1 MAELLLGV
9 GQRLGEKWL
18 APLVIPGLL
27 YVAAVVAAYIL
38 GWEHAVD
45 IPMLM
50 ATISS
55 WSSNAAAR
63 SAGGVLV
70 VAVTVLLFSL
80 GAALVAEALGT
91 AIAQCW
97 LAEHWTRWPALVRA
111 VARRM
116 VDARASQWDQAYG
129 DYRAARAKIG
139 RNQAL
144 AAAKIEKEQPY
155 DLAELYYPVMRLS
168 RDRPVR
174 PTWIGDRIHT
184 VTATL
189 LTRYGLDLATVW
201 PALSLA
207 MPAEASAAINDA
219 RLAYRRAT
227 VLAAWALLYLAV
239 GIAWWPALG
248 IAVVSA
254 VTAVYR
260 ARMAIEG
267 YSLLVEAA
275 VALYVPDLL
284 RTLGITHTGELDGRA
299 GSALTR
305 YLQGGRE
312 NA

>member
-9 GQRLGEKWL
+9 GQKLSEKWL
-18 APLVIPGLL
+18 SSLVVPGLL

-38 GWEHAVD
+38 GWKHAVD
-45 IPMLM
+45 VPMLM
-50 ATISS
+50 ATISG
-55 WSSNAAAR
+55 WSNDAAAR

-70 VAVTVLLFSL
+70 VASTVLLSSL

-97 LAEHWTRWPALVRA
+97 LAEHWTRWPALVRS

-116 VDARASQWDQAYG
+116 VDARASQWDKAYG
-129 DYRAARAKIG
+129 EYRDARAKIG

-155 DLAELYYPVMRLS
+155 DLADLYYPVARLS
-168 RDRPVR
+168 RDRPMR

-184 VTATL
+184 VSATL
-189 LTRYGLDLATVW
+189 HTRYGLDLATVW
-201 PALSLA
+201 PTLSLT

-254 VTAVYR
+254 GIAVYR

-275 VALYVPDLL
+275 VTLYTPDLL
-284 RTLGITHTGELDGRA
+284 RTLGIAHTGELNGHA

-305 YLQGGRE
+305 YLQEGSE

>member
-1 MAELLLGV
+1 
-9 GQRLGEKWL
+9 
-18 APLVIPGLL
+18 
-27 YVAAVVAAYIL
+27 
-38 GWEHAVD
+38 
-45 IPMLM
+45 MLM
-50 ATISS
+50 ATISR

-70 VAVTVLLFSL
+70 VAAAVLLSSL

-97 LAEHWTRWPALVRA
+97 LADHWTRWPALVRA
-111 VARRM
+111 IARRM
-116 VDARASQWDQAYG
+116 VDSRASQWDKAYR
-129 DYRAARAKIG
+129 DYRAALAEIG

-144 AAAKIEKEQPY
+144 AAAKVEKEQPY
-155 DLAELYYPVMRLS
+155 DLADLYYPVARLS

-184 VTATL
+184 VTTTL
-189 LTRYGLDLATVW
+189 HARYGLDLATVW
-201 PALSLA
+201 PALSLT
-207 MPAEASAAINDA
+207 MPPEASAAINDA

-239 GIAWWPALG
+239 GIVWWPALG

-254 VTAVYR
+254 GTAVYR

-267 YSLLVEAA
+267 YSLLVESA
-275 VALYVPDLL
+275 VALYTPDLL
-284 RTLGITHTGELDGRA
+284 RILGITYSGEFSYGA

-305 YLQGGRE
+305 YLQGGSE